1 MISLRICILDSRK
14 VLQQKARSKEFDIS
28 ICSAML
34 TLLTFFFAGGDRYL
48 LPSLLFC
55 LLASSPQSSPFSSR
69 SPSQG
74 SLFQCLGIMVAATVS
89 ISRSEASKESE
100 KDNKELLKQNTSI
113 SRTLHRSRRVL
124 KTTDATASAAV
135 QRTGKKTGLRQV
147 QEAEYPGRVSL
158 TGTALKVLT
167 GAVAKDLT
175 GTLAKDTASLPGA
188 VLRNTSSPTG
198 AKERAALQARAKAK
212 EVDIKCGLS
221 QTESKDRRGRIN
233 QVPVTKEDQKVSPKE
248 SHLPAGEEAEE
259 VEEGLNLNRDK
270 DGLNQNKDR
279 EAFWTQR

>member
-34 TLLTFFFAGGDRYL
+34 TLLPFFFAGEDRYL
-48 LPSLLFC
+48 PPSLLFC

-74 SLFQCLGIMVAATVS
+74 SLFQCLGIMVAATFS

-113 SRTLHRSRRVL
+113 ARTLHRIKRVL

-135 QRTGKKTGLRQV
+135 QRTGMKTGLRQV
-147 QEAEYPGRVSL
+147 QEAAYPGRVSL
-158 TGTALKVLT
+158 TGTAAKALT
-167 GAVAKDLT
+167 GAVAQDLT
-175 GTLAKDTASLPGA
+175 GTLAKEAVSLSGA
-188 VLRNTSSPTG
+188 VARDTSSPTG
-198 AKERAALQARAKAK
+198 AQERAALQ
-212 EVDIKCGLS
+212 
-221 QTESKDRRGRIN
+221 
-233 QVPVTKEDQKVSPKE
+233 EDQKDNPRE
-248 SHLPAGEEAEE
+248 SQPPPGKVQKE
-259 VEEGLNLNRDK
+259 VEEGLSRNNDK
-270 DGLNQNKDR
+270 EDLSQINAKQ
-279 EAFWTQR
+279 ACWTQR